1 MPPGPAVGRPS
12 AGLRSA
18 GLRSAAARAVP
29 GPAFAA
35 LMRAVYPRL
44 EPELA
49 CLDTWAPRGGTAVDV
64 GAWYG
69 PWTAALSRLAA
80 QVVSIE
86 PNPELARLVR
96 ARFPAAMVVEAA
108 ASDRDGTA
116 QLWLPPGG
124 RGAEGTA
131 SLERARDKQSGGGR
145 RAGAGAER
153 GGGTSTARGRDK
165 QSGGGRGARGREKH
179 SAGAGQAERR
189 GGRSITVRR
198 VTVDGLGLTGVR
210 FIKMDVEG
218 HEAAALRGAEQT
230 IMRDSP
236 VLLIELETRHQRIE
250 DVIGTLTGWGY
261 HGTVLAGRS
270 WVPLPAFDL
279 PAHQSANSHVAARGM
294 LGRLARPGERYINL
308 VRFQRA

>member
-1 MPPGPAVGRPS
+1 MPPGPA
-12 AGLRSA
+12 A

-69 PWTAALSRLAA
+69 PWTAGLSRLADR
-80 QVVSIE
+80 VVSIE

-96 ARFPAAMVVEAA
+96 AAFPAATVVEAA
-108 ASDRDGTA
+108 ASDHDGTA

-131 SLERARDKQSGGGR
+131 SLEQRSD
-145 RAGAGAER
+145 
-153 GGGTSTARGRDK
+153 
-165 QSGGGRGARGREKH
+165 
-179 SAGAGQAERR
+179 QA
-189 GGRSITVRR
+189 ITVRR
-198 VTVDGLGLTGVR
+198 VTVDGLRLTDVR

-218 HEAAALRGAEQT
+218 HEWAALRGAAQT
-230 IMRDSP
+230 IQRDSP
-236 VLLIELETRHQRIE
+236 VLVVELETRHQPIE

-261 HGTVLAGRS
+261 QGTVLTGGS

-279 PAHQSANSHVAARGM
+279 AAHQNANARVAARGM
-294 LGRLARPGERYINL
+294 QGRLAHPGERYINL
-308 VRFQRA
+308 VRFQRT